1 MRLFLAIN
9 LDPATRHSVYAAAAP
24 LRAAAPDLGWIDA
37 DRLHV
42 TLKFLGE
49 QTEDMGGRVVAA
61 MDGVSRRHRWVQSD
75 LHEFGA
81 FPNLRRARVVFMGM
95 GHDPRH
101 EMLHHDVEIAC
112 RDLGFPAEGRPFRPH
127 VTLARVRRPLSR
139 DAVRALRKAMENEAG
154 EPVPVTVRS
163 IDLMHSMLR
172 PAGPSYN
179 LVHASPLRES

>member
-1 MRLFLAIN
+1 
-9 LDPATRHSVYAAAAP
+9 
-24 LRAAAPDLGWIDA
+24 
-37 DRLHV
+37 
-42 TLKFLGE
+42 
-49 QTEDMGGRVVAA
+49 
-61 MDGVSRRHRWVQSD
+61 
-75 LHEFGA
+75 
-81 FPNLRRARVVFMGM
+81 MGM